1 MKLSARGGLNAA
13 TAKGTKTML
22 LHHGDREVAERRVVW
37 APWSPAQLIALA
49 FGIFLLILGAVTLSN
64 TGIHGDTLTATKVSS
79 WGFGGTA
86 LLILAGAIPG
96 AGRTT
101 MALLGVIALG
111 AGIAV
116 LASQASLY
124 DSFGVNDADGWL
136 FLITGIVNLLAA
148 MLAPVIFGAD
158 RRLIASDSEVVDRER
173 F

>member
-1 MKLSARGGLNAA
+1 
-13 TAKGTKTML
+13 ML

-37 APWSPAQLIALA
+37 APWSPAQLVALA
-49 FGIFLLILGAVTLSN
+49 FGVFLLVLGALTLSN
-64 TGIHGDTLTATKVSS
+64 TGIHGATITSMKVTT

-86 LLILAGAIPG
+86 LLGLLEVAFALLLIMAGAIPG

-101 MALLGVIALG
+101 MALLGVLALG

-116 LASQASLY
+116 LASQTSLY
-124 DSFGVNDADGWL
+124 DSFGTNDADGWL

-158 RRLIASDSEVVDRER
+158 RRVVASDTEVVDRER

>member
-1 MKLSARGGLNAA
+1 
-13 TAKGTKTML
+13 ML

-64 TGIHGDTLTATKVSS
+64 TGIHGDTITATKTST

-86 LLILAGAIPG
+86 LLGLLEVGFALLLILAGAIPG

-101 MALLGVIALG
+101 MALLGVIGLG

-116 LASQASLY
+116 LASQTSLY
-124 DSFGVNDADGWL
+124 DTFGVNDADGWL

-158 RRLIASDSEVVDRER
+158 RRVVASDTEVVDRER

>member
-1 MKLSARGGLNAA
+1 
-13 TAKGTKTML
+13 
-22 LHHGDREVAERRVVW
+22 
-37 APWSPAQLIALA
+37 
-49 FGIFLLILGAVTLSN
+49 
-64 TGIHGDTLTATKVSS
+64 
-79 WGFGGTA
+79 
-86 LLILAGAIPG
+86 
-96 AGRTT
+96 
-101 MALLGVIALG
+101 LG